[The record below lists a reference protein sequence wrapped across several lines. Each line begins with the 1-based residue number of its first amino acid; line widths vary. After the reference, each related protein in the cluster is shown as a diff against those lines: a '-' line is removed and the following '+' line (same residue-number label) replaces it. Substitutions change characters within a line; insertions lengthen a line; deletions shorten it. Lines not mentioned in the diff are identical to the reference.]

1 MIIPDEYA
9 KTVAAFPRVLQDL
22 IKAELAAGNRIVE
35 LGSGFPA
42 PPVGACV
49 KLANRVSTRPRA
61 SSGELQFF
69 ERNRSDYSGEFT
81 DAKRYFFVLEP
92 PLPPEAEP
100 DMDAIRA
107 EREARQRASD
117 AHPPTS
123 AYSPTP
129 LVDRFRASM
138 IMDHERWREGI
149 GYDLELIESATP
161 DERLTIEQL
170 LLGGGIRGWRDVEAL
185 AALDTPRA
193 REALKAALHDPNPE
207 IRSAVLRY
215 APDLVTDQQRT
226 AALVQSL
233 RDAEFYGGLSQTL
246 GHVATFHPPEVVEA
260 LLRGVLEREGQ
271 VAVHFAA
278 MLTFIHGQA
287 AEPFDMDQR
296 PFFLRFNTDNRAE
309 RESAFR
315 ALCARLGVDKTI
327 HTQEEP
333 LIDADER

>member
-1 MIIPDEYA
+1 MIIPDEHA
-9 KTVAAFPRVLQDL
+9 KAIADFPQVLRNL
-22 IKAELAAGNRIVE
+22 IEAELAAGNRIIE

-42 PPVGACV
+42 PPVGACL
-49 KLANRVSTRPRA
+49 KLAQRVSTRPRA

-92 PLPPEAEP
+92 PLPPPTEP

-107 EREARQRASD
+107 EREARQHAADAGLPVSARSSAS
-117 AHPPTS
+117 
-123 AYSPTP
+123 

-138 IMDHERWREGI
+138 IMDHERWREGV
-149 GYDLELIESATP
+149 GYDLELVTAATP
-161 DERLTIEQL
+161 EERVTIEQL
-170 LLGGGIRGWRDVEAL
+170 LLDGGIRGWRDVEAL

-193 REALKAALHDPNPE
+193 REALRAALHGPNPE
-207 IRSAVLRY
+207 VRSAVLRY
-215 APDLVTDQQRT
+215 APDLVTDQERI

-246 GHVATFHPPEVVEA
+246 DHVAVFHPPEVVEA
-260 LLRGVLEREGQ
+260 LLRGVLERAGE

-278 MLTFIHGQA
+278 MLAFIHGQA

-296 PFFLRFNTDNRAE
+296 PFFLRFNTDDRAE

-315 ALCARLGVDKTI
+315 ELCARLGTGETI
-327 HTQEEP
+327 P
-333 LIDADER
+333 M